1 MRILFCSIAWMSEYK
16 GIAPGYD
23 EPIGGGA
30 YVVENGE
37 AHECWNF
44 DPVTIQNDDGS
55 TEQICF
61 GSVETKT
68 ARSGKRQELH
78 LEHSFSLLDIK
89 TIYVDKSSITA
100 YD

>member
-1 MRILFCSIAWMSEYK
+1 MRILFCNIAWMSEYK
-16 GIAPGYD
+16 GIVPGYD
-23 EPIGGGA
+23 EPVGGGA

-78 LEHSFSLLDIK
+78 LSFLPALFG
-89 TIYVDKSSITA
+89 
-100 YD
+100 